1 MSEKLK
7 TVTNNILL
15 LTKCKN
21 MVYISNT
28 EGFLFY
34 PINIIFNE
42 SEDGTDKKTNFI
54 SMLIGAGGT
63 GSVYGFIQPM
73 PFWNL
78 VVIAVGVI
86 IAISIISYSIHAI
99 LNSDKKSRNLDG
111 IISAGAGRKNNH
123 LKPKNKASPN
133 ERKNHH

>member
-7 TVTNNILL
+7 SVTNNILL
-15 LTKCKN
+15 LTKCNN

-28 EGFLFY
+28 EGFLFC
-34 PINIIFNE
+34 PTNIIFNE
-42 SEDGTDKKTNFI
+42 SEDGTDKKINLI
-54 SMLIGAGGT
+54 SILIGAGGT
-63 GSVYGFIQPM
+63 GSVCSFIQPM

-78 VVIAVGVI
+78 VVIVVGVI

-111 IISAGAGRKNNH
+111 IISAGARRENNH

>member
-1 MSEKLK
+1 MPKTIISCILRTLK
-7 TVTNNILL
+7 
-15 LTKCKN
+15 
-21 MVYISNT
+21 IS
-28 EGFLFY
+28 FLSNQY
-34 PINIIFNE
+34 IFNE
-42 SEDGTDKKTNFI
+42 SEDGIDKKTNFI

-63 GSVYGFIQPM
+63 GSVCGFIQPM

-78 VVIAVGVI
+78 VVIVVGVI